1 MTPRSSAVLRR
12 TTALISTAVLV
23 AFGLAGCGSSDEP
36 TTADTPA
43 QTQNTGDGGDFACN
57 GSGEVVF
64 WHFFEDRE
72 ADVIT
77 EAITN
82 FEALCPDITVKESG
96 GQDDDVIIQAIS
108 AGQKIDV
115 ALSSAGDQVGVFCST
130 GAFEDLAARISAD
143 GIDMNEIVATAAS
156 YSEFQGIRCTLPM
169 LTDSY
174 ALMYNQDLFDAA
186 GITEVPKTLDELA
199 DAAVK
204 LTTYNDDGSIDV
216 LGLMPF
222 TLYYQMTEWNW
233 ATTVDAHFLNEEA
246 NASVI
251 SADPGWPVFFNWQKD
266 LIEKLGGY
274 DKLNTWFAA
283 IGNQWTEEND
293 FQTGRVAMMFDGEWR
308 TAFIADQAPDM
319 NYGVAPLP
327 MSAEHQDLYG
337 AGFLTG
343 NVIGIPMGAGNPD
356 AAWTFIK
363 YMALNEDAQVQ
374 MGNGLK
380 NIPTFLPALN
390 SPKLEVDELYQV
402 FVDAAFNP
410 NSRTIQSS
418 LIGPAPQEMLGDFAE
433 RWQSGAETDLTAG
446 LANLSKQVDDQLALA
461 GAG

>member
-1 MTPRSSAVLRR
+1 MALRHTIAMISA
-12 TTALISTAVLV
+12 TAIFTL
-23 AFGLAGCGSSDEP
+23 GLAACGSSDD
-36 TTADTPA
+36 ANKGA
-43 QTQNTGDGGDFACN
+43 NAGGGGGACN
-57 GSGEVVF
+57 GSGEVIF

-77 EAITN
+77 EAINN
-82 FEALCPDITVKESG
+82 FEAMCPDITVKESG

-130 GAFEDLAARISAD
+130 GAFEDLAPRIEAD
-143 GIDMNEIVATAAS
+143 GIDMSQIVETAAS
-156 YSEFQGIRCTLPM
+156 YSEFQGTRCTLPM

-174 ALMYNQDLFDAA
+174 ALMYNQDMFDEA
-186 GITEVPKTLDELA
+186 GITDVPKTLDELA

-204 LTTYNDDGSIDV
+204 LTTYNDDGSIDT

-222 TLYYQMTEWNW
+222 TLYYQMTETNF
-233 ATTVDAHFLNEEA
+233 AVTVNARFLNEEA
-246 NASVI
+246 TASVI
-251 SADPGWPVFFNWQKD
+251 DSDPGWPVFFNWQKD
-266 LIEKLGGY
+266 LIKRLGGY
-274 DKLNTWFAA
+274 EKLNAWFAA

-308 TAFIADQAPDM
+308 TAFIADQAPEM

-327 MSAEHQDLYG
+327 MSSENADLYG

-343 NVIGIPMGAGNPD
+343 NVIGIPQGAGNAD
-356 AAWTFIK
+356 AAWSFIK

-374 MGNGLK
+374 MGNGLR

-390 SPKLEVDELYQV
+390 SPALEVDEHYQV

-410 NSRTIQSS
+410 NSMTIQSS
-418 LIGPAPQEMLGDFAE
+418 LIGPAPQEMLSAFIE
-433 RWQSGAETDLTAG
+433 RWQSGTDTDLTAG
-446 LANLSKQVDDQLALA
+446 LKNVSKQVNDQLSLA
-461 GAG
+461 GVG